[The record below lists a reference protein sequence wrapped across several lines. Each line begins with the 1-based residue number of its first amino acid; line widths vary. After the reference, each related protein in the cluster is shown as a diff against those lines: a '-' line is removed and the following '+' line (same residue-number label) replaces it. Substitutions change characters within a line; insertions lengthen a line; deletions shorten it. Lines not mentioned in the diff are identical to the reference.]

1 MQTFFLIVLGLY
13 SALVLL
19 RFGVNM
25 WNMLTLNATKYNL
38 IQLQLFTQTRK
49 MYSVNHEEYARLHIE
64 ALVKYF
70 ITRFVV
76 VSVLWVLVVKFL

>member
-25 WNMLTLNATKYNL
+25 WNMLTLNDTKYNL

-49 MYSVNHEEYARLHIE
+49 MYSVNHEEYARFHIE

>member
-38 IQLQLFTQTRK
+38 IQLLFSTLSFPIYRYWK
-49 MYSVNHEEYARLHIE
+49 LWFIVMLDCSNCLSVIYIS
-64 ALVKYF
+64 VK
-70 ITRFVV
+70 
-76 VSVLWVLVVKFL
+76 VKI

>member
-25 WNMLTLNATKYNL
+25 WNMLTLNATKYDA
-38 IQLQLFTQTRK
+38 IQFQLFTETRK
-49 MYSVNHEEYARLHIE
+49 VYAVNHEAYARLQIE
-64 ALVKYF
+64 GLVKYF
-70 ITRFVV
+70 IIRFLV
-76 VSVLWVLVVKFL
+76 VSVLWVLVSKFV